1 MENYKKPIII
11 LWILK
16 FILTDNRGGEE
27 LSLWNW
33 FLDQFNKNDG
43 TLELDAYIGELAAKV
58 YYKQLALQ
66 SAINLIANVVS
77 RSEFQTFE
85 EGEMTRK
92 DNYYLF
98 NVEPNPNKSASKFWR
113 DAISKLVYDN
123 EALIIQ
129 QNGYFYVADN
139 FNVNKFAFKDYVYD
153 NIVID
158 ELELENSYIESEVFH
173 LELHNEKIRKV
184 IENLNKDYGKLIK
197 ISQDNYKKNNSRKL
211 GVKVPTNYP
220 ETEKAQK
227 KLKDLFQNK
236 FKDFFEAEGEAVIP
250 LVNGIDIEELESNI
264 GVKGG
269 ADNQEIRNFIDD
281 IFDFVGIALQI
292 PPVILK
298 GEVADVEKAFNNFI
312 TYCINPLAEL
322 IEDEVNRKYYGK
334 EAYLKNTYLKV
345 NTSNIKAVDIT
356 DVANALDVL
365 TRIGGYSID
374 DTLKKLGMEPLNT
387 EWSKARWMTKNY
399 ERVQD
404 RYQGGDG

>member
-1 MENYKKPIII
+1 MVI
-11 LWILK
+11 W
-16 FILTDNRGGEE
+16 D
-27 LSLWNW
+27 W
-33 FLDQFNKNDG
+33 FREQFNKDDN
-43 TLELDAYIGELAAKV
+43 TLELDVFIGSIASKIYYKELAI
-58 YYKQLALQ
+58 Q
-66 SAINLIANVVS
+66 SAINLISNVVS

-85 EGEMTRK
+85 EGKEVKK

-113 DAISKLVYDN
+113 DVISKLVYDN
-123 EALIIQ
+123 EALIVQ
-129 QNGYFYVADN
+129 QGGYFYCADS
-139 FNVNKFAFKDYVYD
+139 FEVKKFAFKEYIYD
-153 NIVID
+153 NIEID
-158 ELELENSYIESEVFH
+158 GFGLNNAYNESQVLH
-173 LELHNEKIRKV
+173 LELHNEKVRKLV
-184 IENLNKDYGKLIK
+184 DGLYKDYGKLIEV
-197 ISQDNYKKNNSRKL
+197 SQGNFKKNNSRKL

-220 ETEKAQK
+220 ETEKATQ

-236 FKDFFEAEGEAVIP
+236 FKEFFEAEGPAVVP
-250 LVNGIDIEELESNI
+250 LVNGLEVEELKSNI

-269 ADNQEIRNFIDD
+269 SDNNQIRAFIDD

-298 GEVADVEKAFNNFI
+298 GQVAESEDVFNQFI

-322 IEDEVNRKYYGK
+322 LEDEINRKYYGK
-334 EAYLKNTYLKV
+334 NAYLNNTYLKV

-356 DVANALDVL
+356 DVAEALDVL

-399 ERVQD
+399 QRVEQ
-404 RYQGGDG
+404 RYEGTEEGGGG